1 MDDLKEKRRH
11 WNLKEETLEYT
22 VWQTHFAR
30 GCGIVAKQT
39 T

>member
-1 MDDLKEKRRH
+1 MDDLKEKRRY
-11 WNLKEETLEYT
+11 WNLKEEALEST

-30 GCGIVAKQT
+30 GYALAAKQT